1 MCRALGV
8 NRTSFHD
15 WQRRAPSD
23 RELTDAWLT
32 EKIKQ
37 IHADSDGTYGARRI
51 HAELRLEHGIRVGR
65 KRVERLMKAAGI
77 SGLLPRKR
85 RRTTVRLP
93 GVRVAP
99 DLVERDFRP
108 DGPNQT
114 WSADITYIST
124 WEGFLYLAHVQDLF
138 SRLIVG
144 WSMADHLRS
153 ELVVDALEMA
163 LARRRPDRGLIH
175 HSDQGCQFTA
185 VLFTKRCAKA
195 GIEVSM
201 GSVGDCYDNAVCETF
216 HASLKKEKIYRQSWP
231 TRAAARTAIFEYIE
245 GWYNPRRRHS
255 TLAYLSPIEFER
267 HHTEL
272 AQLALERLDFG
283 QRIGRVDLAEG
294 LRRAY
299 NALASRRSA
308 SISLP
313 TRSDLSRERPRPS
326 NRSRSGRDG
335 RWSRDERQRV
345 ASPTGSQGTSSL
357 IQTST
362 TTAKTCRPNRGRSTR
377 SGPSRLPLPDIRAPP
392 IVRGDD
398 WSPAQRE
405 LFRALAQRLLHKHAA
420 GAGAIEARE
429 RFRVEAHA
437 QPHPPAPRSPPRVAQ
452 SLAHE
457 RFLAKRASGSRPR
470 RVVRRS
476 CLRPRGIVMSPATGR
491 ALGHELEHVR
501 VPRSDC

>member
-85 RRTTVRLP
+85 RRTTIPLP

-99 DLVERDFRP
+99 DLVKRDFRP

-153 ELVVDALEMA
+153 ELVVSALEMA

-255 TLAYLSPIEFER
+255 TLGYLSPIEFER
-267 HHTEL
+267 NYTEL
-272 AQLALERLDFG
+272 AQLALEG
-283 QRIGRVDLAEG
+283 PISPNGSV
-294 LRRAY
+294 
-299 NALASRRSA
+299 A
-308 SISLP
+308 SIAPRASHGLT
-313 TRSDLSRERPRPS
+313 TR
-326 NRSRSGRDG
+326 
-335 RWSRDERQRV
+335 RV
-345 ASPTGSQGTSSL
+345 STVGVDFAARAPISPENGLVVPTGPAQAATEGGQGT
-357 IQTST
+357 
-362 TTAKTCRPNRGRSTR
+362 NG
-377 SGPSRLPLPDIRAPP
+377 SGWP
-392 IVRGDD
+392 
-398 WSPAQRE
+398 
-405 LFRALAQRLLHKHAA
+405 
-420 GAGAIEARE
+420 
-429 RFRVEAHA
+429 
-437 QPHPPAPRSPPRVAQ
+437 
-452 SLAHE
+452 
-457 RFLAKRASGSRPR
+457 
-470 RVVRRS
+470 
-476 CLRPRGIVMSPATGR
+476 LRPVVKEQAR
-491 ALGHELEHVR
+491 
-501 VPRSDC
+501 

>member
-85 RRTTVRLP
+85 RRTTIPLP

-99 DLVERDFRP
+99 DLVKRDFRP

-153 ELVVDALEMA
+153 ELVVSALEMA

-231 TRAAARTAIFEYIE
+231 TRAAAR
-245 GWYNPRRRHS
+245 PRSLGTSRAGTTPNAGTQRS
-255 TLAYLSPIEFER
+255 ATCPRSSSSETTPSSLNWRSR
-267 HHTEL
+267 
-272 AQLALERLDFG
+272 AQFRQTDG
-283 QRIGRVDLAEG
+283 RIDHAEG
-294 LRRAY
+294 LTRAH
-299 NALASRRSA
+299 NASR
-308 SISLP
+308 
-313 TRSDLSRERPRPS
+313 
-326 NRSRSGRDG
+326 
-335 RWSRDERQRV
+335 
-345 ASPTGSQGTSSL
+345 
-357 IQTST
+357 ST
-362 TTAKTCRPNRGRSTR
+362 VSVDFAA
-377 SGPSRLPLPDIRAPP
+377 RAP
-392 IVRGDD
+392 I
-398 WSPAQRE
+398 SPE
-405 LFRALAQRLLHKHAA
+405 NGL
-420 GAGAIEARE
+420 
-429 RFRVEAHA
+429 
-437 QPHPPAPRSPPRVAQ
+437 
-452 SLAHE
+452 
-457 RFLAKRASGSRPR
+457 
-470 RVVRRS
+470 VV
-476 CLRPRGIVMSPATGR
+476 PTGR
-491 ALGHELEHVR
+491 AQAATEGGQGTNGSGWPLQPVVKEQAR
-501 VPRSDC
+501 

>member
-65 KRVERLMKAAGI
+65 KRVERLMKTAGI

-163 LARRRPDRGLIH
+163 LARRRPDPGLVH

-231 TRAAARTAIFEYIE
+231 TRAVARVAIFEYIE

-267 HHTEL
+267 QHTEL
-272 AQLALERLDFG
+272 ARPAIEDPISANPSVATITPRASNGLTTRRLQAVGVDFAADA
-283 QRIGRVDLAEG
+283 R
-294 LRRAY
+294 
-299 NALASRRSA
+299 
-308 SISLP
+308 SLP
-313 TRSDLSRERPRPS
+313 RTPPIF
-326 NRSRSGRDG
+326 
-335 RWSRDERQRV
+335 Q
-345 ASPTGSQGTSSL
+345 P
-357 IQTST
+357 
-362 TTAKTCRPNRGRSTR
+362 
-377 SGPSRLPLPDIRAPP
+377 LPL
-392 IVRGDD
+392 
-398 WSPAQRE
+398 
-405 LFRALAQRLLHKHAA
+405 
-420 GAGAIEARE
+420 
-429 RFRVEAHA
+429 
-437 QPHPPAPRSPPRVAQ
+437 
-452 SLAHE
+452 
-457 RFLAKRASGSRPR
+457 RPR
-470 RVVRRS
+470 RKTIKGRT
-476 CLRPRGIVMSPATGR
+476 ATGG
-491 ALGHELEHVR
+491 L
-501 VPRSDC
+501 SDL

>member
-51 HAELRLEHGIRVGR
+51 HAELWLEHGIRVGR

-163 LARRRPDRGLIH
+163 LARRRPDPGLVH
-175 HSDQGCQFTA
+175 HSDQGCQGGFRRSSQHSISRR
-185 VLFTKRCAKA
+185 LRWA
-195 GIEVSM
+195 GRRGGQRVRQVGRWSVRRGGRRWVG
-201 GSVGDCYDNAVCETF
+201 GSIACDSGRR
-216 HASLKKEKIYRQSWP
+216 SLVAP
-231 TRAAARTAIFEYIE
+231 RAWMR
-245 GWYNPRRRHS
+245 PRRPGCLGPLVSGGFVSVAGCH
-255 TLAYLSPIEFER
+255 LS
-267 HHTEL
+267 L
-272 AQLALERLDFG
+272 L
-283 QRIGRVDLAEG
+283 
-294 LRRAY
+294 LRCRGV
-299 NALASRRSA
+299 
-308 SISLP
+308 
-313 TRSDLSRERPRPS
+313 TC
-326 NRSRSGRDG
+326 RSRSGR
-335 RWSRDERQRV
+335 R
-345 ASPTGSQGTSSL
+345 SL
-357 IQTST
+357 
-362 TTAKTCRPNRGRSTR
+362 CY
-377 SGPSRLPLPDIRAPP
+377 
-392 IVRGDD
+392 
-398 WSPAQRE
+398 
-405 LFRALAQRLLHKHAA
+405 
-420 GAGAIEARE
+420 
-429 RFRVEAHA
+429 
-437 QPHPPAPRSPPRVAQ
+437 APRSWGFARSPD
-452 SLAHE
+452 
-457 RFLAKRASGSRPR
+457 GSAGHL
-470 RVVRRS
+470 RRS
-476 CLRPRGIVMSPATGR
+476 RGSCAATPGPAAAR
-491 ALGHELEHVR
+491 
-501 VPRSDC
+501 